1 MMVVSAIVAV
11 GKNLEIGKDNELL
24 WHLPAD
30 MKYFKEITTGH
41 HVIMGRKSYESI
53 PNKYRPLPNR
63 VNVVVSRQ
71 TDFQIEGA
79 LITTSIDKAI
89 EIAEAAGEKE
99 VFIIGGGQIYN
110 LAIKTELVDRIYIT
124 WVEANFDADTFFP
137 IIDFTDWNE
146 VSRMER
152 KKDERNAH
160 ELTFSI
166 YNKK

>member
-11 GKNLEIGKDNELL
+11 GKKLEIGKDNELL

-79 LITTSIDKAI
+79 LVTTSIDKAI

>member
-11 GKNLEIGKDNELL
+11 GKKLEIGKDNELL

>member
-1 MMVVSAIVAV
+1 MVVSAIVAV
-11 GKNLEIGKDNELL
+11 GKNLEIGKDNQLL
-24 WHLPAD
+24 WHLPSD

-53 PNKYRPLPNR
+53 SEKYRPLPNR

-71 TDFQIEGA
+71 TDLLIEGA
-79 LITTSIDKAI
+79 LVTTSIDKAI
-89 EIAEAAGEKE
+89 ETAEAAGENE

-110 LAIKTELVDRIYIT
+110 LAIRTGLIDRLYIT

-137 IIDFTDWNE
+137 TIDFTDWNK
-146 VSRMER
+146 VSSIER

-160 ELTFSI
+160 KLTFSI

>member
-89 EIAEAAGEKE
+89 
-99 VFIIGGGQIYN
+99 
-110 LAIKTELVDRIYIT
+110 
-124 WVEANFDADTFFP
+124 
-137 IIDFTDWNE
+137 
-146 VSRMER
+146 
-152 KKDERNAH
+152 
-160 ELTFSI
+160 
-166 YNKK
+166 